1 MIRVFVTVLTVILCW
16 SHVHAQPR
24 EQRDIEEAARSGNWS
39 KVESL
44 ATTALKRTP
53 NDVSTLYIL
62 TLSQL
67 RLGKYERA
75 LGLLQRLRTLDSV
88 RIQPWL
94 MISECEIALNR
105 TPAAISTLT
114 LARMRFP
121 DSVQIPWALGM
132 ALARSGRYEEAID
145 PLEDVMYKR
154 PDVPSITDQLAR
166 CYHATGRFSESA
178 ELFRI
183 VVERSPSNA
192 QAWLKLGE
200 SLLALRK
207 LDSARQ
213 AFDVVIRL
221 QPDSAPAYLAVTAIV
236 SEQGNLDS
244 ARAIAQQLTRRRPN
258 DPQGWYNYGLLSMSA
273 KRADSAITHFR
284 NAIRLQ
290 PTYPEAYFNLALAY
304 EDQGFLEDAAVALR
318 RCALSSSLLAPDA
331 YNSLAIVYRREGR
344 FDDALAAHAQA
355 LALRDTSAIFHASRL
370 NTYFDAARCEQA
382 SGLIEQARKR
392 FPESN
397 EILYAS
403 ARCYIRTGRSDDARA
418 IEQLLATRAPAL
430 AEQLRLMMK

>member
-1 MIRVFVTVLTVILCW
+1 
-16 SHVHAQPR
+16 
-24 EQRDIEEAARSGNWS
+24 
-39 KVESL
+39 
-44 ATTALKRTP
+44 
-53 NDVSTLYIL
+53 
-62 TLSQL
+62 
-67 RLGKYERA
+67 
-75 LGLLQRLRTLDSV
+75 
-88 RIQPWL
+88 
-94 MISECEIALNR
+94 
-105 TPAAISTLT
+105 
-114 LARMRFP
+114 
-121 DSVQIPWALGM
+121 
-132 ALARSGRYEEAID
+132 
-145 PLEDVMYKR
+145 
-154 PDVPSITDQLAR
+154 
-166 CYHATGRFSESA
+166 
-178 ELFRI
+178 
-183 VVERSPSNA
+183 
-192 QAWLKLGE
+192 
-200 SLLALRK
+200 
-207 LDSARQ
+207 
-213 AFDVVIRL
+213 
-221 QPDSAPAYLAVTAIV
+221 
-236 SEQGNLDS
+236 
-244 ARAIAQQLTRRRPN
+244 
-258 DPQGWYNYGLLSMSA
+258 MSA

-344 FDDALAAHAQA
+344 FDDALSAHVQA